1 MQVEDD
7 SLVYDENGEV
17 LETGYLD
24 EETGEMKRPWC
35 PATRI
40 LDHIEN
46 VRDACFYA
54 RGSQIL
60 CLCPE
65 VKEYTQHLLSS

>member
-1 MQVEDD
+1 M
-7 SLVYDENGEV
+7 YDENGEV
-17 LETGYLD
+17 KETGFLD

-46 VRDACFYA
+46 VSAV
-54 RGSQIL
+54 L
-60 CLCPE
+60 
-65 VKEYTQHLLSS
+65 